1 MNIELKPVCECGHVF
16 KEIKVAHLVLD
27 GKEGLIAPIPK
38 IIPSYCPGCG
48 KTIGSLSMNCIRQLG
63 VISEDKLKELDLFI
77 FKANGYGALSTDEYY
92 LDTEIK
98 NRLLDVLKEHLNEMK
113 EELKSI

>member
-1 MNIELKPVCECGHVF
+1 MNVELKPVCECGHVF

-38 IIPSYCPGCG
+38 IIPSYCPECG

-63 VISEDKLKELDLFI
+63 VISEDKLKELLDKERAKAIDEECLKRRHNSKKLEKEN
-77 FKANGYGALSTDEYY
+77 FKG
-92 LDTEIK
+92 
-98 NRLLDVLKEHLNEMK
+98 
-113 EELKSI
+113 